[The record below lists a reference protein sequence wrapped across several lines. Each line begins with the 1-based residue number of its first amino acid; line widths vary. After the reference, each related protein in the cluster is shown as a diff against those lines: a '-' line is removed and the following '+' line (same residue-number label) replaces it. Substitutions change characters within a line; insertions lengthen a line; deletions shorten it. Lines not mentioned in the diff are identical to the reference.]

1 MSTSGGR
8 ANEAGS
14 LHRSGFAA
22 VLAAYALRGLPLPFL
37 DDGTAESRTVTS
49 LQFETSDAVDD
60 IRCVMK
66 DGSYTA
72 FQAKRSCGND
82 HSLASTVRQWEQQAN
97 TLRNGDR
104 IGLVVRNPRGPVR
117 DLKAALHDRR
127 SEFPGP
133 ETGAKRSAIQAVTS
147 KFSSTIGQ
155 DSIDAVLRASH
166 CVTCAAENP
175 GDAQFDIAVSLLDGV
190 VVATGLGEA
199 AFKHLQ
205 RNFQGNAASGE
216 GSGIPDWIAWL
227 SDAGCAPRSDPYG
240 TPGQQVAA
248 EDLAI
253 AKHRE
258 SWAKRE
264 NRLNFALL
272 AQDLPTIEVPG
283 LARTFRVSVPS
294 NGSEEEKEKSLLAV
308 ARRWDRFVLVG
319 LPGSGKSTAINQLAA
334 NWSAQADAPI
344 PLVVPLKEVSERI
357 NDPAHV
363 TLSLILDIATLNFE
377 PNLRGSL
384 RKALE
389 RQIGAGNV
397 ALLLDGLDEC
407 RHLAG
412 LVSLGLEEM
421 LHEIDS
427 SIPIIVSSRDNT
439 IPAARKL
446 GFKEVRLIEPSF
458 LDSTMDKVLRVAAE
472 TRVPIESR
480 DTWLEAKRQSIE
492 DAKDKNRD
500 IWQVPL
506 LATLLTLLTAS
517 TETDALPQSRAQILL
532 EVVRDSVRKWEVSRL
547 TIDPPGTWNESLKP
561 AHLIDG
567 FATIGHAIS
576 GTDAVSTN
584 QIDEA
589 LVLMLR
595 SRWDLST
602 GEADAV
608 APQIRWFWD
617 ERVGVFVATNHGR
630 KTEAR
635 SRQFVEIADA
645 IWVMHQGQSVI
656 SSWVAE
662 SIRDPSMQETISLA
676 SGLSATVST
685 FLMDAALGDPDTAV
699 RARGL
704 LWLLESEI
712 KDPTIPPDRLQEL
725 ITATC
730 AQYRDAEKNYVPTE
744 EVSARGILT
753 VEKIERNVN
762 SRQLKVDGF
771 GWVHLV
777 CLAQVKMSSDFRAL
791 RDSEFASLGL
801 TELRASILKS
811 LVSLTDANAEDRD
824 LAADEINLV
833 YELLRTPIAPPDR
846 QPPTQISR
854 RRVVFHPNEP
864 LLTGHEKAAL
874 LTLNHLEHFSDDV
887 LEHLQ
892 NVAER
897 GSASNYPT
905 FAEALGRRGIEMMSQ
920 VARNMKKLVNLFGED
935 DWWGKIL
942 DPVSLLPIE
951 DGTPALDRR
960 ERWKLRA
967 LVGVMEAMGVA
978 EVGIGDYREATESDA
993 SFLPT
998 YIHSFA
1004 SICGFNVSSC
1014 ALQARLVLDADE
1026 SERRE
1031 EYDFIFTTLGE
1042 PDPAFLKPN
1051 LEHLETM
1058 VSGLFVNSDWIAHL
1072 SCWVLT
1078 QLRDERA
1085 VPHLAAQISSAQP
1098 QRKSLGTIALCLS
1111 SPVPSKACEDA
1122 LTSTDPAVRA
1132 GAAQLAR
1139 MAAPEDQEF
1148 EAAHSASI
1156 SDDDMTVRWAA
1167 SKDMTVS
1174 ANGTFWSCPECSG
1187 RNEPD
1192 ALDCAHCS
1200 TGGRPFD

>member
-1 MSTSGGR
+1 MKEADASVSTSGGR

-935 DWWGKIL
+935 DWW
-942 DPVSLLPIE
+942 
-951 DGTPALDRR
+951 
-960 ERWKLRA
+960 
-967 LVGVMEAMGVA
+967 
-978 EVGIGDYREATESDA
+978 
-993 SFLPT
+993 
-998 YIHSFA
+998 
-1004 SICGFNVSSC
+1004 
-1014 ALQARLVLDADE
+1014 
-1026 SERRE
+1026 
-1031 EYDFIFTTLGE
+1031 
-1042 PDPAFLKPN
+1042 
-1051 LEHLETM
+1051 
-1058 VSGLFVNSDWIAHL
+1058 
-1072 SCWVLT
+1072 
-1078 QLRDERA
+1078 
-1085 VPHLAAQISSAQP
+1085 
-1098 QRKSLGTIALCLS
+1098 
-1111 SPVPSKACEDA
+1111 
-1122 LTSTDPAVRA
+1122 
-1132 GAAQLAR
+1132 
-1139 MAAPEDQEF
+1139 
-1148 EAAHSASI
+1148 
-1156 SDDDMTVRWAA
+1156 
-1167 SKDMTVS
+1167 
-1174 ANGTFWSCPECSG
+1174 
-1187 RNEPD
+1187 
-1192 ALDCAHCS
+1192 
-1200 TGGRPFD
+1200 